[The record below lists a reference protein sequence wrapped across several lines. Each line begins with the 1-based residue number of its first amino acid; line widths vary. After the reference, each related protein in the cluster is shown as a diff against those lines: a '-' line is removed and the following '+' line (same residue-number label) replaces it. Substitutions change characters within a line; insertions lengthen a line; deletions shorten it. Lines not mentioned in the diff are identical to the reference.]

1 MKKMLFLWLLLQP
14 CFLLAWQGD
23 VSYFSFDDGILRLD
37 APAQADTAYLSTP
50 LRAAINAH
58 WEATVQMEYLPSS
71 SNLVRVYLMADTT
84 CLTTLLNGYYVQI
97 GGAKKTISLHR
108 QEGAKHTLLLTA
120 PDDVLLQA
128 PVQVS
133 IKVSRSDAF
142 EWNVHYALDK
152 GVWVSM
158 TSVVDVVMTQ
168 NKAWGMW
175 CKYTKTRNK
184 AFTFS
189 ALSAT
194 GDICAVLPVKP
205 VDNVYIT
212 EVLYDPYPSGVDFVE
227 LYNASVDAIDLSS
240 CVLSNGKKA
249 VKLPVYSLQPAAYVA
264 LTLSDSIL
272 LEQYPDACY
281 ENFLQVPSMP
291 NFVNDSGAVCL
302 RCNGLLVDS
311 MQYNDAMH
319 HVQLHNAEGFSL
331 ERVPFDGENWF
342 SASSDVQA
350 TPGCSNSQATIL
362 PPNDTIADEPFWLS
376 DSWFAPNQQY
386 LTIYHRVEE
395 GSIANAWVYN
405 LQGVPVYR
413 IYNNTLLSAGGSTYW
428 DGRDDAGQPCS
439 VGIYIIA
446 IEWITLSN
454 RINRIKIPVA
464 LGK

>member
-1 MKKMLFLWLLLQP
+1 
-14 CFLLAWQGD
+14 
-23 VSYFSFDDGILRLD
+23 
-37 APAQADTAYLSTP
+37 
-50 LRAAINAH
+50 
-58 WEATVQMEYLPSS
+58 
-71 SNLVRVYLMADTT
+71 
-84 CLTTLLNGYYVQI
+84 
-97 GGAKKTISLHR
+97 
-108 QEGAKHTLLLTA
+108 
-120 PDDVLLQA
+120 
-128 PVQVS
+128 VQVS
-133 IKVSRSDAF
+133 IKVSRSDTF

-158 TSVVDVVMTQ
+158 ASVVDVVMTQ

-184 AFTFS
+184 AFAFS

-194 GDICAVLPVKP
+194 GDTCAVLPVKP
-205 VDNVYIT
+205 IDNVYIT

-227 LYNASVDAIDLSS
+227 LYNASADAIDLSR
-240 CVLSNGKKA
+240 CVLSNGKKE
-249 VKLPVYSLQPAAYVA
+249 VKLPVYSLQPDAYVA

-331 ERVPFDGENWF
+331 ERVPFDGKNWF

-376 DSWFAPNQQY
+376 DSWFAPNWQY
-386 LTIYHRVEE
+386 LKIYHQVEE

-405 LQGVPVYR
+405 LQGVAVYR

-439 VGIYIIA
+439 VGIYVVVV
-446 IEWITLSN
+446 EWITLSSQTH
-454 RINRIKIPVA
+454 RIKIPVA
-464 LGK
+464 LGE